1 MATLD
6 HSAGSLQPCTAAY
19 TNRPACGAR
28 LESASCPRA
37 LSCSASSFSVAMAR
51 KCPRCGCS
59 DVRRSTIHS
68 VDEEQL
74 HVFLSPYRCNECDE
88 RFWVI
93 SRRARQM
100 AIGLLVLAVTGVTIA
115 LLM

>member
-1 MATLD
+1 
-6 HSAGSLQPCTAAY
+6 
-19 TNRPACGAR
+19 
-28 LESASCPRA
+28 
-37 LSCSASSFSVAMAR
+37 MAR

-100 AIGLLVLAVTGVTIA
+100 AIGLLVLAVTGVTVA
-115 LLM
+115 LLMGGLATPQLRAPTQSSGGAMMVLNVAA